1 MRRELDAGIV
11 PSSARRSTAH
21 EPLLERQEEE
31 DDDLER
37 FDALGSASLR
47 LSFSRSSLRD
57 GSSTRRSSPRVLEGA
72 RRTSLCP
79 SDQEEEDDL
88 ERFDA
93 FTSAS
98 SQLELVQVDATRR
111 VLDVEVVPSSAGRI
125 TPHEPLCSS
134 DRRRRTTASS
144 ALTLS
149 VLLLLSSSL
158 SRSTL

>member
-47 LSFSRSSLRD
+47 LSFSRSTLRD
-57 GSSTRRSSPRVLEGA
+57 GSSTSRSSPEVLEGA
-72 RRTSLCP
+72 RRT
-79 SDQEEEDDL
+79 
-88 ERFDA
+88 
-93 FTSAS
+93 
-98 SQLELVQVDATRR
+98 
-111 VLDVEVVPSSAGRI
+111 G
-125 TPHEPLCSS
+125 LCSS
-134 DRRRRTTASS
+134 DTRRRTTTSS

-149 VLLLLSSSL
+149 VLLLSA
-158 SRSTL
+158 